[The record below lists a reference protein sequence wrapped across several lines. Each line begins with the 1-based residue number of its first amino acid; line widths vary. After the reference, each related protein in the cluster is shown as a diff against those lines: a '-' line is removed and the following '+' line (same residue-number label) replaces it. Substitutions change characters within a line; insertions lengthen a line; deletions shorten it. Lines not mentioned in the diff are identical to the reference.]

1 MILSTL
7 IKENK
12 SFTISGFLE
21 ENLKQNLEILGAV
34 YEFEENVV
42 NLNSKNTDYLWVNK
56 YENLLK

>member
-1 MILSTL
+1 LSTL